1 VIQAHQKLNVDLPV
15 NVKLMFEGMEE
26 SGSVGM
32 FDAIQILSKEGQ
44 FLSDVDFFC
53 ISDSYW

>member
-1 VIQAHQKLNVDLPV
+1 
-15 NVKLMFEGMEE
+15 
-26 SGSVGM
+26 M